1 MSSSRIVGRV
11 VEGGRIGH
19 KPARTP
25 LRTLVLVLP
34 ALAILIGVFAYPLAQ
49 SMWLSVSDPSLDF
62 SNYAWVFG
70 TPGNVAVIFRTFG
83 IASAT
88 TVICLALAY
97 PYAYLMTIAGP
108 RGRAALIII
117 VLIPFWTS
125 LMIRSFAW
133 IILLQDNGLVNQLLG
148 LFGMGPFQLIRTPTG
163 VLIGMVQVL
172 LPFMVLPLY
181 AVMSGIDSRLSDAAR
196 SLGAR
201 PVTAFLTVFVPLSMP
216 GVLAGALMVFI
227 QSLGFYITPAL
238 LGSPSESMISQSIYG
253 QVNGLLEWGRGG
265 ALGAVLLLL
274 TLLLLGVLALIM
286 RTTRRTTG
294 KDVLGL

>member
-1 MSSSRIVGRV
+1 M
-11 VEGGRIGH
+11 
-19 KPARTP
+19 RTP
-25 LRTLVLVLP
+25 IRTLALLLP
-34 ALAILIGVFAYPLAQ
+34 ALAVLIGVFAYPLAQ
-49 SMWLSVSDPSLDF
+49 SLWLSVSDPSLDL
-62 SNYAWVFG
+62 SNYVWVFG
-70 TPGNVAVIFRTFG
+70 SESNVTIILRTFG
-83 IASAT
+83 IAFLT

-97 PYAYLMTIAGP
+97 PYAYLMVVAGP
-108 RGRAALIII
+108 RGRAALIVIA
-117 VLIPFWTS
+117 LIPFWTS

-133 IILLQDNGLVNQLLG
+133 VILLQDNGLVNQFLGVLG
-148 LFGMGPFQLIRTPTG
+148 LGPFELIRTPTG

-201 PVTAFLTVFVPLSMP
+201 PITAFFTVFVPLSLP

-238 LGSPSESMISQSIYG
+238 LGSPSESMISQSIFA
-253 QVNGLLEWGRGG
+253 QVSGLLAWGRGG

-274 TLLLLGVLALIM
+274 TLLLLGVLALI
-286 RTTRRTTG
+286 TRASKRTTG
-294 KDVLGL
+294 KDVLSL